1 MKKLLATS
9 ALVLVAA
16 SGAASAQSVLERV
29 LGSINVDNTNMLP
42 VTGTFANIAENIAV
56 LGNSP
61 EYSVTATGTGSTLV
75 PALAAGSTQAQYDAW
90 AAKNTTVATYS
101 SVAGNEY
108 HYNAATGIVLTD
120 AQFNTLSPSEA
131 AGYATLPALSTLV
144 KNGDGTFTTVTTT
157 DLATLQDN
165 RATAM
170 RNVVSAATGPS
181 VILNE
186 INGSVTNSLT
196 GVTTSTAS
204 VNGTV
209 LAIDQVKVDI
219 GNVATTV
226 LGAVNTGTTS
236 LGVNSDYN
244 QAIAGT
250 SEAVSGK
257 VQQLGGIADQTA
269 LVLNVAS
276 NATSV
281 VGSVQN
287 TFSALNGS
295 VGNIATTV
303 LGAVNTGT
311 ISSGVNAASNGIVA
325 GIVGTTTP

>member
-9 ALVLVAA
+9 ALVMIAM

-29 LGSINVDNTNMLP
+29 LSSINVDNTNMLP

-56 LGNSP
+56 IND
-61 EYSVTATGTGSTLV
+61 
-75 PALAAGSTQAQYDAW
+75 AG
-90 AAKNTTVATYS
+90 
-101 SVAGNEY
+101 
-108 HYNAATGIVLTD
+108 
-120 AQFNTLSPSEA
+120 
-131 AGYATLPALSTLV
+131 
-144 KNGDGTFTTVTTT
+144 
-157 DLATLQDN
+157 
-165 RATAM
+165 
-170 RNVVSAATGPS
+170 

-186 INGSVTNSLT
+186 IDGSVTNSLT
-196 GVTTSTAS
+196 GVTDATAS

-209 LAIDQVKVDI
+209 LAIEQVKVDI
-219 GNVATTV
+219 GDVSTTV

-250 SEAVSGK
+250 SSAVSGK
-257 VQQLGGIADQTA
+257 VLQLGGMADQTA

-281 VGSVQN
+281 VGSVSN
-287 TFSALNGS
+287 TFAALNGS
-295 VGNIATTV
+295 VGNIGTTV

-311 ISSGVNAASNGIVA
+311 ISSGVNAATNGIVA
-325 GIVGTTTP
+325 GIVGN

>member
-9 ALVLVAA
+9 ALVMIAM

-42 VTGTFANIAENIAV
+42 VTGTFANVAENIAV
-56 LGNSP
+56 LGNATEYTKNATTLTEAEYNAQKEAAVATAIGTITLGYDAITGAA
-61 EYSVTATGTGSTLV
+61 EYSYDTNGATEGGVVVYASR
-75 PALAAGSTQAQYDAW
+75 AEAEAAARG
-90 AAKNTTVATYS
+90 
-101 SVAGNEY
+101 
-108 HYNAATGIVLTD
+108 AATT
-120 AQFNTLSPSEA
+120 AF
-131 AGYATLPALSTLV
+131 ST
-144 KNGDGTFTTVTTT
+144 GWS
-157 DLATLQDN
+157 
-165 RATAM
+165 
-170 RNVVSAATGPS
+170 SASTGQS
-181 VILNE
+181 VILNN
-186 INGSVTNSLT
+186 IDGSVTNVLT

-219 GNVATTV
+219 GDVATTV

-257 VQQLGGIADQTA
+257 VQQLGGMADQTA

-281 VGSVQN
+281 VGSVSN
-287 TFSALNGS
+287 TFAALNGS

>member
-9 ALVLVAA
+9 ALVMIAM

-56 LGNSP
+56 LG
-61 EYSVTATGTGSTLV
+61 TGTVYSTSGGVVISADDYAAMKDTASANFNAVATITPVYSATTGEIVSYTYDADGAGSGAATTGLS
-75 PALAAGSTQAQYDAW
+75 LAAAE
-90 AAKNTTVATYS
+90 AARDSGA
-101 SVAGNEY
+101 AA
-108 HYNAATGIVLTD
+108 AATS
-120 AQFNTLSPSEA
+120 A
-131 AGYATLPALSTLV
+131 
-144 KNGDGTFTTVTTT
+144 
-157 DLATLQDN
+157 
-165 RATAM
+165 
-170 RNVVSAATGPS
+170 VSAYSAKVIGQS
-181 VILNE
+181 AILNN
-186 INGSVTNSLT
+186 IDGSVTNALT

-257 VQQLGGIADQTA
+257 VQQLGGMADQTA

-281 VGSVQN
+281 VGSVSN
-287 TFSALNGS
+287 TFAALNGS

>member
-9 ALVLVAA
+9 ALVMIAM

-29 LGSINVDNTNMLP
+29 LSSINVDNTNMLP

-56 LGNSP
+56 IND
-61 EYSVTATGTGSTLV
+61 
-75 PALAAGSTQAQYDAW
+75 AG
-90 AAKNTTVATYS
+90 
-101 SVAGNEY
+101 
-108 HYNAATGIVLTD
+108 
-120 AQFNTLSPSEA
+120 
-131 AGYATLPALSTLV
+131 
-144 KNGDGTFTTVTTT
+144 
-157 DLATLQDN
+157 
-165 RATAM
+165 
-170 RNVVSAATGPS
+170 

-186 INGSVTNSLT
+186 IDGSVTNSLT
-196 GVTTSTAS
+196 GVTDATAS

-209 LAIDQVKVDI
+209 LAIEQVKVDI
-219 GNVATTV
+219 GDVSTTV

-250 SEAVSGK
+250 SSAVSGK
-257 VQQLGGIADQTA
+257 VLQLGGMADQTA

-281 VGSVQN
+281 VGSVSN
-287 TFSALNGS
+287 TFAALNGS
-295 VGNIATTV
+295 VGNIGTTV

-311 ISSGVNAASNGIVA
+311 ISSGVNAATNGIVS

>member
-56 LGNSP
+56 LGN
-61 EYSVTATGTGSTLV
+61 ATNYTKTTG
-75 PALAAGSTQAQYDAW
+75 G
-90 AAKNTTVATYS
+90 
-101 SVAGNEY
+101 
-108 HYNAATGIVLTD
+108 
-120 AQFNTLSPSEA
+120 
-131 AGYATLPALSTLV
+131 
-144 KNGDGTFTTVTTT
+144 VTTT
-157 DLATLQDN
+157 LTEAEYNAQKDAAIVNAVNTITTTYN
-165 RATAM
+165 PTTG
-170 RNVVSAATGPS
+170 AATYTYGGTGYSTLAAAEAAARAAATTTFSAGWTAASTGQS

>member
-9 ALVLVAA
+9 ALVMIAM

-56 LGNSP
+56 LGSTTVYTQTGGNVISEGDWLALQNTAEAGVLAVATITP
-61 EYSVTATGTGSTLV
+61 VYSATTGEIVSYTYDADGAGAGAAVTGLTLSAAEAARTATVNTARTAAVSTY
-75 PALAAGSTQAQYDAW
+75 T
-90 AAKNTTVATYS
+90 AKS
-101 SVAGNEY
+101 
-108 HYNAATGIVLTD
+108 L
-120 AQFNTLSPSEA
+120 
-131 AGYATLPALSTLV
+131 
-144 KNGDGTFTTVTTT
+144 GD
-157 DLATLQDN
+157 
-165 RATAM
+165 
-170 RNVVSAATGPS
+170 SA
-181 VILNE
+181 ILNT
-186 INGSVTNSLT
+186 IDGSVTNALT

-209 LAIDQVKVDI
+209 LAIDQVTVDI

-257 VQQLGGIADQTA
+257 VQQLGGIANQTA

-281 VGSVQN
+281 VGSVSN
-287 TFSALNGS
+287 TFASLNGS

-325 GIVGTTTP
+325 GIVGTTN

>member
-9 ALVLVAA
+9 ALVMIAM

-56 LGNSP
+56 LG
-61 EYSVTATGTGSTLV
+61 A
-75 PALAAGSTQAQYDAW
+75 
-90 AAKNTTVATYS
+90 TTVYTKVDG
-101 SVAGNEY
+101 SV
-108 HYNAATGIVLTD
+108 I
-120 AQFNTLSPSEA
+120 SEA
-131 AGYATLPALSTLV
+131 EAARDASVKAARSTAVTGYLEKSL
-144 KNGDGTFTTVTTT
+144 GD
-157 DLATLQDN
+157 
-165 RATAM
+165 
-170 RNVVSAATGPS
+170 SA
-181 VILNE
+181 ILNT
-186 INGSVTNSLT
+186 IDGSVTNVLS

-219 GNVATTV
+219 GDVATTV

-257 VQQLGGIADQTA
+257 VQQLGGMADQTA

-281 VGSVQN
+281 VGSVSN
-287 TFSALNGS
+287 TFAALNGS

-311 ISSGVNAASNGIVA
+311 ISSGVNAASNSIVA

>member
-9 ALVLVAA
+9 ALVMIAM

-56 LGNSP
+56 LG
-61 EYSVTATGTGSTLV
+61 TGTVYSTTGGVVISADDYAAMKDTAAANFNAVATITPVYSSTTGEIVSYTYDADGSGSVAATTGLS
-75 PALAAGSTQAQYDAW
+75 LAAAE
-90 AAKNTTVATYS
+90 AARDSGA
-101 SVAGNEY
+101 AA
-108 HYNAATGIVLTD
+108 AAT
-120 AQFNTLSPSEA
+120 
-131 AGYATLPALSTLV
+131 
-144 KNGDGTFTTVTTT
+144 
-157 DLATLQDN
+157 
-165 RATAM
+165 TA
-170 RNVVSAATGPS
+170 VSAYSAKVIGQS
-181 VILNE
+181 AILNN
-186 INGSVTNSLT
+186 IDGSVTNALT

-219 GNVATTV
+219 GDVATTV

-257 VQQLGGIADQTA
+257 VQQLGGMADQTA

-281 VGSVQN
+281 VGSVSN
-287 TFSALNGS
+287 TFAALNGS

>member
-29 LGSINVDNTNMLP
+29 LGAINVDNTNMLP

-56 LGNSP
+56 INDGG
-61 EYSVTATGTGSTLV
+61 TA
-75 PALAAGSTQAQYDAW
+75 
-90 AAKNTTVATYS
+90 
-101 SVAGNEY
+101 
-108 HYNAATGIVLTD
+108 
-120 AQFNTLSPSEA
+120 
-131 AGYATLPALSTLV
+131 
-144 KNGDGTFTTVTTT
+144 
-157 DLATLQDN
+157 
-165 RATAM
+165 
-170 RNVVSAATGPS
+170 
-181 VILNE
+181 ILNT
-186 INGSVTNSLT
+186 IDGSVTNTLT
-196 GVTTSTAS
+196 GVTDATAS
-204 VNGTV
+204 VGGTV
-209 LAIDQVKVDI
+209 LAIEQVKVDV
-219 GNVATTV
+219 GNVSTTV

-250 SEAVSGK
+250 SSAVSGK
-257 VQQLGGIADQTA
+257 VLQLGGIADQTA

-281 VGSVQN
+281 VGSVTN

-295 VGNIATTV
+295 VGNIGTTV

-311 ISSGVNAASNGIVA
+311 ISSGVNAAANGIVA
-325 GIVGTTTP
+325 GIVGGAGAN

>member
-56 LGNSP
+56 LGNAT
-61 EYSVTATGTGSTLV
+61 EYSKTTVEGTTTLTEAEYNAQKDAAVSTAIATITLGYNATTGAAEYTYNSTKYASRAEAEAAARAAATTAFATGWTSASTG
-75 PALAAGSTQAQYDAW
+75 Q
-90 AAKNTTVATYS
+90 
-101 SVAGNEY
+101 
-108 HYNAATGIVLTD
+108 
-120 AQFNTLSPSEA
+120 
-131 AGYATLPALSTLV
+131 
-144 KNGDGTFTTVTTT
+144 
-157 DLATLQDN
+157 
-165 RATAM
+165 
-170 RNVVSAATGPS
+170 S

>member
-9 ALVLVAA
+9 ALVMIAM

-56 LGNSP
+56 LGATTVYTKVDGSVISEADYIALQDAAEQSALAVASIIPVYSP
-61 EYSVTATGTGSTLV
+61 TTGEIVSYTYDAGGEATLV
-75 PALAAGSTQAQYDAW
+75 TGLTLAEA
-90 AAKNTTVATYS
+90 
-101 SVAGNEY
+101 
-108 HYNAATGIVLTD
+108 
-120 AQFNTLSPSEA
+120 EA
-131 AGYATLPALSTLV
+131 ARDASVKAARSTAVTGYLEKSL
-144 KNGDGTFTTVTTT
+144 GD
-157 DLATLQDN
+157 
-165 RATAM
+165 
-170 RNVVSAATGPS
+170 SA
-181 VILNE
+181 ILNT
-186 INGSVTNSLT
+186 IDGSVTNVLS

-219 GNVATTV
+219 GDVATTV

-257 VQQLGGIADQTA
+257 VQQLGGMADQTA

-281 VGSVQN
+281 VGSVSN
-287 TFSALNGS
+287 TFAALNGS